1 METFY
6 WKEYISP
13 TIPIGNDC
21 FLGNGTK
28 TAGNCKLDDKAILGS
43 GVILKHGC
51 HVGSW
56 SLLRDGCRANKDVPP
71 FIVAAHN
78 PITYYGINAILMS
91 KAGGFK
97 DNIVDDI
104 AKAYCQIYQCGT
116 SLENA
121 LLRIK
126 ELIPESPEI
135 KYLINFIESSDKGII
150 GITI

>member
-1 METFY
+1 MIKQY
-6 WKEYISP
+6 S
-13 TIPIGNDC
+13 
-21 FLGNGTK
+21 
-28 TAGNCKLDDKAILGS
+28 GS

-78 PITYYGINAILMS
+78 PITYYGINAVLMS

-104 AKAYCQIYQCGT
+104 AKAYRQIYQCGT

-126 ELIPESPEI
+126 ELIPESPAI